1 MGTVKDNLI
10 ERIEI
15 LEDENKNLKNVL
27 NVCREVFQELYNTT
41 EHFNILYK
49 QLDKLLKEK

>member
-1 MGTVKDNLI
+1 MSSYKDNLI

-15 LEDENKNLKNVL
+15 LELENKNLKNVL

-41 EHFNILYK
+41 EQFNILYK

>member
-1 MGTVKDNLI
+1 MSSYKDNLI

-15 LEDENKNLKNVL
+15 LEDENKNLRNVL

-41 EHFNILYK
+41 KQFDVLYK
-49 QLDKLLKEK
+49 QLDRLLKEK